1 VRMTGIAKGTVAK
14 LAVEIY
20 FQTDPLPSF
29 HTFCRAGTTPRR
41 SSALGFCG
49 ALSLSGNWKRTND

>member
-20 FQTDPLPSF
+20 FQTDPLPNKEEA
-29 HTFCRAGTTPRR
+29 HAP
-41 SSALGFCG
+41 
-49 ALSLSGNWKRTND
+49 